1 MQLFRKKCKNRKCG
15 KEFMGTRTQ
24 QYCCPECRQLPDS
37 KLKKKVI
44 STKSKETKKKN
55 VQTIDEIAI
64 KARELGMTY
73 GKYIE
78 MLTIEEQRKERMK
91 R

>member
-37 KLKKKVI
+37 KLKKKVS
-44 STKSKETKKKN
+44 STKSKEMKKKN
-55 VQTIDEIAI
+55 VQTIDEIAT
-64 KARELGMTY
+64 KAKELGMSY
-73 GKYIE
+73 GKYVE
-78 MLTIEEQRKERMK
+78 MQTIENARNERMK